1 MTLLLLALL
10 TGMLAAAPAAAA
22 RPAIGIGEQKPGMFA
37 DAHWQRLGL
46 RDVRY
51 VAPWDALR
59 DPVQRELL
67 DAWMKAA
74 RRSRARVLLGFAHSL
89 RSARLAR
96 RLPTPRRYEREFV
109 RFRAR
114 YPWVRDWLV
123 WNEANHP
130 FSLTAH
136 RPRRAAA
143 YFDAIARH
151 CRRCRVVAA
160 DVLDV
165 RGMSGWLRRFVRYAR
180 HRPRIWGL
188 HNYVDANRFG
198 SEGTRALLALTR
210 GKVWFTETG
219 GWVLRRAYR
228 RRRIVREFRSSPRA
242 AAAATR
248 HVLQLACISR
258 RVRRVYLYNWQAPRR
273 VTTWDSGFVG
283 PRGRVRPAYKVL
295 RRQVRR
301 AHGPFVRCGRG
312 RYTATPLMKSTRSAA
327 TRSGSSQW
335 NAWPPPP

>member
-210 GKVWFTETG
+210 GQVWFTETG
-219 GWVLRRAYR
+219 GLVR
-228 RRRIVREFRSSPRA
+228 RREYDKRGRVAREFRYSLRHAARA
-242 AAAATR
+242 TLHALR
-248 HVLQLACISR
+248 LARLSR
-258 RVRRVYLYNWQAPRR
+258 RIRRVYLYHWRAPRP
-273 VTTWDSGFVG
+273 VTNWDSALLG
-283 PRGRVRPAYKVL
+283 PAGRVRPAYRAL
-295 RRQVRR
+295 RRE
-301 AHGPFVRCGRG
+301 
-312 RYTATPLMKSTRSAA
+312 LAA
-327 TRSGSSQW
+327 MR
-335 NAWPPPP
+335 

>member
-46 RDVRY
+46 RDARY

-67 DAWMKAA
+67 DAWLKAA

-114 YPWVRDWLV
+114 YPWVRDWLA

-219 GWVLRRAYR
+219 GLVR
-228 RRRIVREFRSSPRA
+228 RREYDKRGRVAREFRYSLRHAARA
-242 AAAATR
+242 TLHALR
-248 HVLQLACISR
+248 LARLSR
-258 RVRRVYLYNWQAPRR
+258 RIRRVYLYHWRAPRP
-273 VTTWDSGFVG
+273 VTNWDSALLG
-283 PRGRVRPAYKVL
+283 PAGRARPAYRAL
-295 RRQVRR
+295 RRE
-301 AHGPFVRCGRG
+301 
-312 RYTATPLMKSTRSAA
+312 LAA
-327 TRSGSSQW
+327 MR
-335 NAWPPPP
+335 